1 MKNRQTTSS
10 ALFKLT
16 GILVCLSLSIC
27 LCGCKDGATETSTTA
42 ASAQSATTAS
52 TSSTTASTEATT
64 PTASSRSSSSNS
76 SGTSSTSP
84 TSGIPNL
91 VTTSDDAGAGGPGGS
106 DMGGGTADGDV
117 ASDSSADGAP
127 GDGSAADAL
136 PDDSALDPSAAD
148 ESLPSDASA
157 DSGSSSDI
165 PSGEGDIPDLPLTDP
180 SYIATQRSVEEL
192 CMAAVNNG
200 WDVFYADRGFGTG
213 DREHVYTMYVCAVI
227 SSGSDGQYHRVD
239 CEIGGQPT
247 VWWCTQVGGTSA
259 EAIGSVAQLYN
270 TTIDSVTN
278 YLVSYGVRQGG

>member
-1 MKNRQTTSS
+1 MKRRLTTSS
-10 ALFKLT
+10 ALSKLT

-64 PTASSRSSSSNS
+64 PTASSRSSSSGS

-91 VTTSDDAGAGGPGGS
+91 VTTSDGAGAGGPGGS
-106 DMGGGTADGDV
+106 DMGGGTADGDD

-127 GDGSAADAL
+127 GDG
-136 PDDSALDPSAAD
+136 SAAD

-200 WDVFYADRGFGTG
+200 WNVFYADRGFGTG

-239 CEIGGQPT
+239 CEIGGQPI